1 MFCLKHPTWLYDVVI
16 YFLLLLQ
23 TKQKLQME
31 IDCKATEIEQLQSKL
46 NETASLSSA
55 DNDPEDNQVSNQIS
69 KTSFFFENIFLLI
82 KQQPLS
88 FALQQLILTL
98 LYYSLFFF
106 FYFYI
111 SLATLKLQS
120 SSSLTLHLILINYL
134 FPMHPFTSSNQT
146 YSSCISSGR
155 QTKFIFRFNKKPP
168 QYKKQPNLLTLYLS
182 VCVSECFRIHLCF
195 HLHRIRCL
203 RAG

>member
-1 MFCLKHPTWLYDVVI
+1 
-16 YFLLLLQ
+16 
-23 TKQKLQME
+23 ME

-69 KTSFFFENIFLLI
+69 KRSFFFFGNIFLLI

-88 FALQQLILTL
+88 FALQQLILTFL
-98 LYYSLFFF
+98 HYSLFFF

-120 SSSLTLHLILINYL
+120 SSSLTLHSILINYL

-155 QTKFIFRFNKKPP
+155 QTKFIFRFNKKTP
-168 QYKKQPNLLTLYLS
+168 S
-182 VCVSECFRIHLCF
+182 I
-195 HLHRIRCL
+195 
-203 RAG
+203 

>member
-1 MFCLKHPTWLYDVVI
+1 
-16 YFLLLLQ
+16 
-23 TKQKLQME
+23 ME

-69 KTSFFFENIFLLI
+69 KRFLFFKYFPTNKTTTTTFVRITTTHFNNLLH
-82 KQQPLS
+82 
-88 FALQQLILTL
+88 
-98 LYYSLFFF
+98 YSLFFF
-106 FYFYI
+106 FHFYI

-120 SSSLTLHLILINYL
+120 SSSLTLHSILINYL

-155 QTKFIFRFNKKPP
+155 QTKFIRNVVYRFRFNKK
-168 QYKKQPNLLTLYLS
+168 KILN
-182 VCVSECFRIHLCF
+182 I
-195 HLHRIRCL
+195 
-203 RAG
+203 

>member
-1 MFCLKHPTWLYDVVI
+1 
-16 YFLLLLQ
+16 
-23 TKQKLQME
+23 ME

-69 KTSFFFENIFLLI
+69 KRSFSFFKYFPTNKTTTTNFVRITTTHFNL
-82 KQQPLS
+82 
-88 FALQQLILTL
+88 FALF
-98 LYYSLFFF
+98 SFFF

-120 SSSLTLHLILINYL
+120 SSSLTLHSILINYL

-155 QTKFIFRFNKKPP
+155 QTKFIFRFNKKNHLNIKNNQFTDPV
-168 QYKKQPNLLTLYLS
+168 S
-182 VCVSECFRIHLCF
+182 VCVSKCFRIHLCF